1 MPRIT
6 KAQLE
11 QERVEMQAKVARL
24 EKENSEMK
32 RRISRG
38 HDRSRSPRMPATS
51 SQAHVDTTC
60 KALHQVRLWQR
71 DAILQEHR
79 EEIQRLQATVAKK
92 DLQIAS
98 LRRGEGSIG
107 EVLLNVYERR
117 VVPLG
122 DSQLDVWHAASLRRQ
137 TTPVHE
143 FVNRLHQNLNDL
155 SDVTLRG
162 GTIWTPS
169 TIPRMTL

>member
-24 EKENSEMK
+24 EKENSELK

-117 VVPLG
+117 VGPLG

>member
-51 SQAHVDTTC
+51 SQTHVDTTC
-60 KALHQVRLWQR
+60 KALRQVRLWQR

-117 VVPLG
+117 VGPLG